1 MLLRGYIDEGIKK
14 ETVYLKGIKRNII
27 LKIEAYGKNYLF
39 VYLVDSKGKLRGQY
53 SYFNEKSGK
62 KIFLS
67 EETGSIGTNPG
78 ALPTGDWHLFI
89 TTFDLIE
96 GSNDKMEYEIAI
108 EQDADINEDD
118 FLMLGKDRWTD
129 YEKDQDALSLFY
141 DYDKKNSLDSK
152 WYRGDFHVHTKLSD
166 GFFTPEEAAGFCEV
180 NNLDFVF
187 ITEHNM
193 ITTGFEKSK
202 TLFLPG
208 LEVTTKRGHLNIHGI
223 KKFINF
229 FDFSNF
235 EEVFM
240 NTMLSEGK
248 KQGANLSINHPM
260 MKPWHWNYY
269 ETNLDSI
276 DTIEICCDPTWKTA
290 EEDNKLAMKA
300 LDLLW
305 DDGHKIYGIGG
316 SDSHLSPNE
325 KYENATMPSIY
336 GDPSTYV
343 YCVGLCGSEILR
355 GLNRGRIYV
364 SRDVA
369 LDFII
374 RGEKNLYFPGDRVNL
389 ENISYKV
396 KISNLKEAVKVYL
409 IENGQIKDS
418 VKVDRDTEVEFKL
431 DWNKEGYDW
440 ARIDMRNM
448 EDNFVSYINP
458 IYKGEKEPSIKTWLD
473 LLIAMEDSSTTF

>member
-1 MLLRGYIDEGIKK
+1 MILRGYIDEGIKK
-14 ETVYLKGIKRNII
+14 ETVYLKGIKRSII
-27 LKIEAYGKNYLF
+27 LKIEAYGKNHLF
-39 VYLVDSKGKLRGQY
+39 VYLVDPKGKLRGQY
-53 SYFNEKSGK
+53 SYFNEKRGG

-67 EETGSIGTNPG
+67 EKTGSIGTNPG
-78 ALPTGDWHLFI
+78 GLPAGDWHLFI

-96 GSNDKMEYEIAI
+96 GSNDKMEYEIEI
-108 EQDADINEDD
+108 EQD
-118 FLMLGKDRWTD
+118 
-129 YEKDQDALSLFY
+129 
-141 DYDKKNSLDSK
+141 
-152 WYRGDFHVHTKLSD
+152 
-166 GFFTPEEAAGFCEV
+166 
-180 NNLDFVF
+180 
-187 ITEHNM
+187 
-193 ITTGFEKSK
+193 
-202 TLFLPG
+202 
-208 LEVTTKRGHLNIHGI
+208 
-223 KKFINF
+223 
-229 FDFSNF
+229 
-235 EEVFM
+235 
-240 NTMLSEGK
+240 
-248 KQGANLSINHPM
+248 
-260 MKPWHWNYY
+260 Y
-269 ETNLDSI
+269 ETSLDSI

-290 EEDNKLAMKA
+290 EEKNKLAMKA

-325 KYENATMPSIY
+325 KYENATRPSIY

-355 GLNRGRIYV
+355 GLKRGRIYV
-364 SRDVA
+364 ARDVA

-374 RGEKNLYFPGDRVNL
+374 RGKKNLYFPGDRVNP

-396 KISNLKEAVKVYL
+396 KISNLKEAVKVCL

-431 DWNKEGYDW
+431 DWNEEGYNW

-458 IYKGEKEPSIKTWLD
+458 IYKGEKEPSIKTWRD